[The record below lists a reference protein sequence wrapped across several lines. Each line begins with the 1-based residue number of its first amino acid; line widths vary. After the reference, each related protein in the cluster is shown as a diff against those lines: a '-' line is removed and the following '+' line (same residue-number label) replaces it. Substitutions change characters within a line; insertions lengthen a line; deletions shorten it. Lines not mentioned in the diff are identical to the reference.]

1 MSILVTG
8 GAGYIG
14 SHMAH
19 ALIDK
24 GESVIV
30 ADDLS
35 TGYRWS
41 LPDGCEFIL
50 CDIGDMT
57 SVSRIFRLYDIE
69 AIIHFAASIVVDE
82 SVSQPTLYYQNNTSN
97 TRNLAECAIR
107 FGINKFIFSSTAAV
121 YGESSKTPIDEFSL
135 TNPISPYGRS
145 KLMSEWILSD
155 ISRAHNFSTV
165 VLRYFNVAG
174 ADPYGRSGQS
184 NPAST
189 HLIKAAVQASL
200 GIRDV
205 LNVYG
210 NDYPTKDGTCIRD
223 YIQVTDLIDAH
234 MKALD
239 YLRQGGEN
247 LVCNVGYETGYSV
260 YEVINTVKDI
270 SGVDFEVKSCPRR
283 NGDAPS
289 IVASNSLI
297 MNELGWSPKFN
308 DLSEIVKQAHSWELK
323 LDQLQKSKSFK
334 TKNTYTTS
342 KLPES
347 LMEFN

>member
-14 SHMAH
+14 SHMVH

-24 GESVIV
+24 GESVV
-30 ADDLS
+30 VVDDLS

-41 LPDGCEFIL
+41 VPREAEFFL
-50 CDIGDMT
+50 CDIGDIA
-57 SVSRIFRLYDIE
+57 SISRIFRTYDIE
-69 AIIHFAASIVVDE
+69 AIIHFAGSIVVDE
-82 SVSQPTLYYQNNTSN
+82 SVSQPTYYYHNNTSN

-121 YGESSKTPIDEFSL
+121 YGECQNTLIDELSL

-155 ISRAHNFSTV
+155 ISKAHEFATV
-165 VLRYFNVAG
+165 ILRYFNVAG

-200 GIRDV
+200 GIREA

-234 MKALD
+234 INALD
-239 YLRQGGEN
+239 YLREGGDN
-247 LVCNVGYETGYSV
+247 LVCNVGYQCGYSV

-270 SGVDFEVKSCPRR
+270 SGIDFEVKSCPRR

-289 IVASNSLI
+289 IIASNALI
-297 MNELGWSPKFN
+297 MNELGWSPKYN
-308 DLSEIVKQAHSWELK
+308 NLNEIVKQAYAWEKK
-323 LDQLQKSKSFK
+323 LNQIPNQESI
-334 TKNTYTTS
+334 NTMNAFSSTTS
-342 KLPES
+342 S
-347 LMEFN
+347 